1 MIGSVVA
8 APSPRPG
15 GLPELVVGLVGDAS
29 APDHHPTAR
38 KVCDA
43 LRPLVESAREA
54 DMLGRDIEAFFACC
68 VRAMVWHRKDDPA

>member
-1 MIGSVVA
+1 MRATERDLDESLRAEGIHPNA
-8 APSPRPG
+8 
-15 GLPELVVGLVGDAS
+15 L
-29 APDHHPTAR
+29 PTAR

-68 VRAMVWHRKDDPA
+68 VRAMVWHRTQDANAGH